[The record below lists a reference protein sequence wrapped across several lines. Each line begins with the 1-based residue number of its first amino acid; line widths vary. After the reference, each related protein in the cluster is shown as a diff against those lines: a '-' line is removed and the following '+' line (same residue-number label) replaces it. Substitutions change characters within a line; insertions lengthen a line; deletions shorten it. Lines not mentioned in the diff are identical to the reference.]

1 MAAVPPQSLAQE
13 QSDPRILVVSRDR
26 VLRDTAASR
35 SLREAERSIT
45 EAFQAQVDDVK
56 RALTAEEEE
65 LTRLRAEMDREAFNA
80 RTEAFDQKVRS
91 ARRASQRHAVEL
103 QRAFQK
109 ARDSLVAQL
118 APILI
123 EVLRARDADIVLD
136 SDAILVAAPS
146 VDVTDEVIRL
156 FDERVPPP
164 EIALPEPPDLGFEPE
179 TDPE

>member
-1 MAAVPPQSLAQE
+1 MAVAPPQPLAQE

-26 VLRDTAASR
+26 VLRETAASR
-35 SLREAERSIT
+35 ALRETERSIT
-45 EAFQAQVDDVK
+45 EAFQTQVDNVK

-65 LTRLRAEMDREAFNA
+65 LTRLRGELDREAFNA
-80 RTEAFDQKVRS
+80 RTEAFDLKVRT
-91 ARRASQRHAVEL
+91 ARRESQRHAAEL

-109 ARDSLVAQL
+109 GRDSLVAQL

-123 EVLRARDADIVLD
+123 DVLRARGADIVLD
-136 SDAILVAAPS
+136 ADAILVAAPS

-164 EIALPEPPDLGFEPE
+164 ELTLPEPPDLGFEPE
-179 TDPE
+179 TGPE